1 MDQVI
6 GQESQI
12 ETFKKSCK
20 GSKGRGV
27 LITPGIFCKFSLK
40 TAMIHTGLAS
50 CNLILWRVVAS
61 YGHDPQAIFDLAD
74 LDTELM
80 NNPWARYPLD
90 VVDRR
95 LPAIDEQLLQI
106 KDQLLMRQ
114 LEDLAKD
121 NFIMKIRKLISE
133 HLASG
138 NVTIKIIA
146 DEMHMSS
153 RTIQRML
160 SKENT
165 TFAAL
170 LDEVRVSLAKQ
181 FLNDVRTDLT
191 EIAFLLG
198 FSELSTFSRAFKRLT
213 GQSPSQYRSVANLAA
228 QLSG

>member
-1 MDQVI
+1 MNFSAR
-6 GQESQI
+6 ESSI
-12 ETFKKSCK
+12 AF
-20 GSKGRGV
+20 
-27 LITPGIFCKFSLK
+27 
-40 TAMIHTGLAS
+40 
-50 CNLILWRVVAS
+50 
-61 YGHDPQAIFDLAD
+61 
-74 LDTELM
+74 
-80 NNPWARYPLD
+80 PLD
-90 VVDRR
+90 VVDRL

-114 LEDLAKD
+114 SEDLAKD

-133 HLASG
+133 RLASG
-138 NVTIKIIA
+138 NVTIKKIA

-160 SKENT
+160 NKEDT

-170 LDEVRVSLAKQ
+170 LDEVRINLAKQ
-181 FLNDVRTDLT
+181 FLSDVRTDLT